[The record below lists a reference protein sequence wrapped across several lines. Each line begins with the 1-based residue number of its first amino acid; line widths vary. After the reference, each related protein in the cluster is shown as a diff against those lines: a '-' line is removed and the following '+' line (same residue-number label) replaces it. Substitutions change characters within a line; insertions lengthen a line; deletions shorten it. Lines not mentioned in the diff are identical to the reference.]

1 MFDLQR
7 GGEDIFKERKNKEE
21 DAVRSFLSIITR
33 RYPNPYTLISDCNAH
48 NTVAAYTFLKPIL
61 NYVKQL
67 CPSLKIVHYFT
78 EGAASQYKNYKNIAN
93 LLHHLDDFQLVAE
106 WHFFA
111 TSHGLLATC
120 HPYFPFDCDVA
131 QSFYF
136 SLGIF
141 VFTVSNH

>member
-1 MFDLQR
+1 MLFALFCLLSLV
-7 GGEDIFKERKNKEE
+7 DIRTLT
-21 DAVRSFLSIITR
+21 LSSVIVTHIIQQQH
-33 RYPNPYTLISDCNAH
+33 SDSDDSDDSD
-48 NTVAAYTFLKPIL
+48 FLKPIL